1 MSDSSI
7 TTVTRALVEARR
19 NNAPADA
26 APLASLLQTPEAAY
40 AVQARVAQELKWFD
54 AGVPRFW
61 KSGGP
66 RRDGALTHAPLPPA
80 MVWTSPADARGSH
93 FNMRIIEAEI
103 ALRLARDVTPAEAA
117 KLTHDDAPGLV
128 DAMTVSIELVDS
140 RWRDPQ
146 QATPLLKLADQ
157 QSHGAL
163 VIGEWIPFA
172 PRAWD
177 RQPCRV
183 QIGEAS
189 AREFTGTHTLGDPA
203 WLLPIWLRHATAT
216 EGRAVPGGTVVT
228 TGSWCG
234 MLPGAAGDRVHVAFE
249 GVGEVEV
256 RC

>member
-1 MSDSSI
+1 MSDSI
-7 TTVTRALVEARR
+7 TTVARALAEARR
-19 NNAPADA
+19 NNVPADA
-26 APLASLLQTPEAAY
+26 APLGSQLQTPEAAY

-66 RRDGALTHAPLPPA
+66 KRDGALTHAPLPPA
-80 MVWTSPADARGSH
+80 MVWTTTPADARKSH
-93 FNMRIIEAEI
+93 FNMRVVEAEI
-103 ALRLARDVTPAEAA
+103 ALRLARDVTPDEAA
-117 KLTHDDAPGLV
+117 RLTHHDAPGLV

-146 QATPLLKLADQ
+146 QASPLLKLADQ

-163 VIGEWIPFA
+163 VLGEWIPFA

-177 RQPCRV
+177 RQTCRV
-183 QIGEAS
+183 KIGDAP
-189 AREFTGTHTLGDPA
+189 AREFVGTHTLADPA
-203 WLLPIWLRHATAT
+203 WLLPIWLRHVTSL
-216 EGRAVPGGTVVT
+216 EKRAVPKGTVVT

-234 MLPGAAGDRVHVAFE
+234 MLPANAGDRVHVAFD

>member
-1 MSDSSI
+1 MSDSI
-7 TTVTRALVEARR
+7 TTVARVLAQARR
-19 NNAPADA
+19 SNAPADP

-40 AVQARVAQELKWFD
+40 AVQARVAQELQWFD
-54 AGVPRFW
+54 TGVPRFW

-66 RRDGALTHAPLPPA
+66 RREGVLTHAPLPPA
-80 MVWTSPADARGSH
+80 MVWNSPADASSCH
-93 FNMRIIEAEI
+93 FNMRVVEAEI
-103 ALRLARDVTPAEAA
+103 ALRLARDVTPGEAA
-117 KLTHDDAPGLV
+117 SLTHEDAPGLV

-146 QATPLLKLADQ
+146 QAAPLLKLADQ

-163 VIGEWIPFA
+163 VLGEWIAFT

-177 RQPCRV
+177 RQACRV
-183 QIGEAS
+183 RIADAP
-189 AREFTGTHTLGDPA
+189 AREFVGTHTLADPA
-203 WLLPIWLRHATAT
+203 WLLPIWLRHVTSL
-216 EGRAVPGGTVVT
+216 EGRAVPQGTVVT

-234 MLPGAAGDRVHVAFE
+234 MLPASAGDRVHVAFE